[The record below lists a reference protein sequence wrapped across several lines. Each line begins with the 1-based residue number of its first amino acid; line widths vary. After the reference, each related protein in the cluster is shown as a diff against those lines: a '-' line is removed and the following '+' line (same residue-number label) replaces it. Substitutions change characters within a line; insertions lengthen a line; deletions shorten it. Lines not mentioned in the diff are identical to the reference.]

1 MTGWRWRWGGSP
13 SRVENRKFVEV
24 LEAMSKAIRSKIV
37 DAFSIGTIVR
47 VYRETLEDGWAHGYV
62 EAVGKDFFALSLI
75 DDGIR
80 FDGYNCFRFK
90 DITKCVAPDP
100 HADFLVS
107 ALKLRHDKRPKFKA
121 LDVSSLSALVKSAA
135 KRFPLLTL
143 HLEKN
148 EDQVCFIGRLLNVS
162 DEEIS
167 ILQVTPAGKWEAE
180 PQCYDLATITRVDF
194 GGAYQQALFLVAG

>member
-1 MTGWRWRWGGSP
+1 LRC
-13 SRVENRKFVEV
+13 VQD
-24 LEAMSKAIRSKIV
+24 MSKAIRSKIA
-37 DAFSIGTIVR
+37 DACSSGTIVR
-47 VYRETLEDGWAHGYV
+47 LYRETLEHGWAHGYV

-90 DITKCVAPDP
+90 DISKCIAPDP
-100 HADFLVS
+100 NADFLVS

-143 HLEKN
+143 HLE
-148 EDQVCFIGRLLNVS
+148 DDGDSVCYIGRLVAVS
-162 DEEIS
+162 DDEIS
-167 ILQVTPAGKWEAE
+167 ILQVTPAGKWEAD
-180 PQCYDLATITRVDF
+180 PQHYELSTITRVDF
-194 GGAYQQALFLVAG
+194 GGAYEQALFLVAGQPK